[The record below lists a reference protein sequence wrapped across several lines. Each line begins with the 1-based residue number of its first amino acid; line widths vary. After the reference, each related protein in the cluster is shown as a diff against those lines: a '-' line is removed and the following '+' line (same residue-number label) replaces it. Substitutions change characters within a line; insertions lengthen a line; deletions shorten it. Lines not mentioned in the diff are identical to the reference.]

1 MILHIVNVL
10 LSSNCLLFC
19 CIFYVRT
26 ARPTVWTRVYS
37 SKSGTK
43 GSFGTKPWDTTGFHF
58 TKSPTQTKYILLLHH
73 IFLGKLLYS
82 RFYAFLI
89 IALCLLSAVSILSLT
104 HDVGPILLSFSPY
117 SCCNLQLDVEYR
129 TAFFSFEFSR
139 MFTEYHGCEIQVE
152 SQSSN

>member
-19 CIFYVRT
+19 CIFYVHT

-104 HDVGPILLSFSPY
+104 HDVGPILLYRSLPIAVAT
-117 SCCNLQLDVEYR
+117 CNCWMSSTGLR
-129 TAFFSFEFSR
+129 SSFEFSR
-139 MFTEYHGCEIQVE
+139 IQNTVDVKYKSDHAE
-152 SQSSN
+152 